1 MWGNLGVNGFM
12 MVSSLFLP
20 AACRCVLSPLYPV
33 PTHLKR
39 GICIVFSAN
48 NIHVYS
54 SIFTV
59 FPSSPQVFP
68 RESGPFPR
76 RKSPSVGSEAVFFPA
91 AAGLVKAAGPSR
103 LAVTVLRRQTPC
115 TGTAAA
121 KGLRGVPASVL
132 QESASRGHTAKVF
145 PGLPFSANQKAAP
158 SGTAFAGF
166 ISFLAAPGGRP
177 RSGRG

>member
-1 MWGNLGVNGFM
+1 M

-103 LAVTVLRRQTPC
+103 PTARVLGGRR
-115 TGTAAA
+115 
-121 KGLRGVPASVL
+121 PAPAR
-132 QESASRGHTAKVF
+132 QRRMDC
-145 PGLPFSANQKAAP
+145 AAP
-158 SGTAFAGF
+158 PPAFCKKAPPAGAQQKRSLGSL
-166 ISFLAAPGGRP
+166 SFSSKPKGRP
-177 RSGRG
+177 KRDGLCRFYFFSGCTRWQAT

>member
-1 MWGNLGVNGFM
+1 M

-76 RKSPSVGSEAVFFPA
+76 RKSPSVGAEAVFFPA

-103 LAVTVLRRQTPC
+103 PTARVLGGRRPAPH
-115 TGTAAA
+115 GSGERAARRPRQRFA
-121 KGLRGVPASVL
+121 RK
-132 QESASRGHTAKVF
+132 H
-145 PGLPFSANQKAAP
+145 LPRAPNENLLLP
-158 SGTAFAGF
+158 SGFSGK
-166 ISFLAAPGGRP
+166 PKGRP
-177 RSGRG
+177 KRDGLCRFYFFSGCTRWQAT

>member
-1 MWGNLGVNGFM
+1 M

-103 LAVTVLRRQTPC
+103 PTARVLGGRRPAPH
-115 TGTAAA
+115 GSGERAARRPRQRFA
-121 KGLRGVPASVL
+121 RK
-132 QESASRGHTAKVF
+132 H
-145 PGLPFSANQKAAP
+145 LPRAPNENLLLP
-158 SGTAFAGF
+158 SGF
-166 ISFLAAPGGRP
+166 SSKPKGRP
-177 RSGRG
+177 KRDGLCRFYFFSGCTRWQAT

>member
-1 MWGNLGVNGFM
+1 M

-103 LAVTVLRRQTPC
+103 PTARVLGGRRPAPH
-115 TGTAAA
+115 GSGERAARRPRQRFA
-121 KGLRGVPASVL
+121 RKRLPQVPNENL
-132 QESASRGHTAKVF
+132 
-145 PGLPFSANQKAAP
+145 LLP
-158 SGTAFAGF
+158 SGF
-166 ISFLAAPGGRP
+166 SSKPKGRP
-177 RSGRG
+177 KRDGLCRFYFFSGCTRWQAT

>member
-1 MWGNLGVNGFM
+1 

-76 RKSPSVGSEAVFFPA
+76 RKSPSVGRPAPEAA

-115 TGTAAA
+115 TGTAAV
-121 KGLRGVPASVL
+121 KGLRGAPASVL
-132 QESASRGHTAKVF
+132 QESTFRRCPMKTYSCPLAF
-145 PGLPFSANQKAAP
+145 PANQKAAP

>member
-1 MWGNLGVNGFM
+1 M

-48 NIHVYS
+48 NTHIYS

-76 RKSPSVGSEAVFFPA
+76 RKSPSAGAEAVYFPA

-132 QESASRGHTAKVF
+132 QESASRGCPMKTYSCPLVF
-145 PGLPFSANQKAAP
+145 PANQKAAP

-166 ISFLAAPGGRP
+166 YFF
-177 RSGRG
+177 SGCTRWQAT

>member
-1 MWGNLGVNGFM
+1 M

-76 RKSPSVGSEAVFFPA
+76 RKSPSVGRPAPEAA

-115 TGTAAA
+115 TGTAAV
-121 KGLRGVPASVL
+121 KGLRGAPASVL
-132 QESASRGHTAKVF
+132 QESTFRRCPMKTYSCPLAF
-145 PGLPFSANQKAAP
+145 PANQKAAP

>member
-1 MWGNLGVNGFM
+1 M

-48 NIHVYS
+48 NIRVYS

-76 RKSPSVGSEAVFFPA
+76 RKSPSAGAEAVCFPA

-115 TGTAAA
+115 TARQRR
-121 KGLRGVPASVL
+121 KGC
-132 QESASRGHTAKVF
+132 
-145 PGLPFSANQKAAP
+145 AAP
-158 SGTAFAGF
+158 PPAFCKKAPPAGAQQKRSLGSLSFSGK
-166 ISFLAAPGGRP
+166 PKGRP
-177 RSGRG
+177 KRDGLCRFYFFSGCTRWQAT

>member
-1 MWGNLGVNGFM
+1 M
-12 MVSSLFLP
+12 SSLFLP

-48 NIHVYS
+48 NIHIYS

-68 RESGPFPR
+68 RERGPFPW
-76 RKSPSVGSEAVFFPA
+76 RKSPSVGRLAPEAVYFPA

-103 LAVTVLRRQTPC
+103 PTARYWAADALHRHGSGERAARRPRQRF
-115 TGTAAA
+115 AR
-121 KGLRGVPASVL
+121 KR
-132 QESASRGHTAKVF
+132 
-145 PGLPFSANQKAAP
+145 LPRAPNENLLLP
-158 SGTAFAGF
+158 SGFSGK
-166 ISFLAAPGGRP
+166 PKGRP
-177 RSGRG
+177 KRDGLCRFYFFSGCTRWQAT

>member
-1 MWGNLGVNGFM
+1 M

-48 NIHVYS
+48 NIQVYS

-103 LAVTVLRRQTPC
+103 PTARVLGGRRPAPH
-115 TGTAAA
+115 GSGERAARRPRQRFA
-121 KGLRGVPASVL
+121 RK
-132 QESASRGHTAKVF
+132 H
-145 PGLPFSANQKAAP
+145 LPRAPNENLLLP
-158 SGTAFAGF
+158 SGF
-166 ISFLAAPGGRP
+166 SSKPKGRP
-177 RSGRG
+177 KRDGLCRFYFFSGCTRWQAT

>member
-1 MWGNLGVNGFM
+1 M

-48 NIHVYS
+48 NIQVYS

-132 QESASRGHTAKVF
+132 QESTSRGRPMKIYSCPLAF
-145 PGLPFSANQKAAP
+145 PANQKAAP

>member
-1 MWGNLGVNGFM
+1 M

-48 NIHVYS
+48 NIQVYS

-76 RKSPSVGSEAVFFPA
+76 RKSPSVGHLAPEAVYFPA

-103 LAVTVLRRQTPC
+103 PTARVLGGRRPAPARQRRKGCAAPPPAFCKKAPPAGAQRKFTLALWLFRQTKRPPQA
-115 TGTAAA
+115 GRP
-121 KGLRGVPASVL
+121 LL
-132 QESASRGHTAKVF
+132 VF
-145 PGLPFSANQKAAP
+145 
-158 SGTAFAGF
+158 T
-166 ISFLAAPGGRP
+166 SFLAAPGGRP